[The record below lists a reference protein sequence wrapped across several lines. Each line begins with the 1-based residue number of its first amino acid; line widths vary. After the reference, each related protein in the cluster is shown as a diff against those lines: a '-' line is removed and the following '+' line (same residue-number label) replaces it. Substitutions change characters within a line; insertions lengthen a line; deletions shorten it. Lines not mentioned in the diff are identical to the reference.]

1 MYARLRT
8 LLGTFRA
15 HPVRGAV
22 AICAILLCGLYV
34 AVPLPAFA
42 QSASSA
48 VENAIVQILGHIL
61 GFFTYVFGQI
71 LIKFIDILIT
81 VAQFNNFIDAPAVK
95 TGWAIT
101 RDMANMFFIIGLLVM
116 AIGTVFRI
124 QEYRYNRLLQK
135 FIIMAVL
142 INFSKSIAGFF
153 IDLSQ
158 VVMLTFVNA
167 FKGMAAGNL
176 ATGFGIENIL
186 SLSSNASAAGGD
198 INFLSVVG
206 ALFAAFIMVFIA
218 TVVVGIFV
226 VVLLQR
232 IIMLWIYVVL
242 SPTAYMVAILPG
254 SLGSW
259 WNSWWRDFSSYL
271 IKGPVI
277 AFFLWLALTVISLSN
292 QALLIPVTEVRDT
305 SSQLGVTGTQAPETG
320 SVAAFASEATTAA
333 SIINYFV
340 AVGMLIAGLQQ
351 AMKVG
356 GAAGAVAGKWMGN
369 FNKWGSA
376 AARSPVSLGKYALK
390 RPAYDAAG
398 AVLGGASKIPLVGGT
413 FGKLNA
419 RLTRQRLKSEEK
431 DSDWINYADEKTVQR
446 LATSSFAPTEN
457 ARRDQKI
464 ARERML
470 KNNEVKNL
478 DPGQQQQVLQ
488 SYRKDIGYREVERG
502 HGDFRTTAVDASGAK
517 LLDEAIRKNPALL
530 GADYG
535 AVAGGVKSSRRVWLD
550 SEMTKLAKKMT
561 IEDIAK
567 SDPKSWD
574 HTNPANA
581 AWLAAALPVMESR
594 FGTGG
599 SPADDLKR
607 RAPDSVKD
615 VLRDAMTH
623 GGYSV
628 AFQEDIDQERQERT
642 ARRMRQYDER
652 GLKFHESKEYLDNR
666 GQYYDLDTFTGNTEQ
681 AARRIEREQLK
692 KQGVLLPVTGASGFA
707 SGAEDTVGVSED
719 VLNEAGIKLG
729 AGGTV
734 ISEEDK
740 LKLAAALD
748 TKLTQDIREVERQ
761 LAESPRELLDGVQ
774 EGSGT
779 GTTVREAMQMKL
791 KNLQGVQARIQD
803 VDQLGSVSFV
813 NADRYGGRARN
824 IKAEEDFHRQLQAMD
839 PDGSFRKEIW
849 DGMSGDEQQQIVAQM
864 RAKTGRGEDMGEAE
878 ALEEYLAKGLTNL
891 TRETWADKSPDA
903 VKLQSGLALAIQ
915 AQAEK
920 QGVKMWKLGLLTP
933 EVDTFLPSKVSP
945 TAAAA
950 KAKGR
955 AAVGAV
961 GDATRGAAATVAGA
975 ASAAGRAA
983 TAPVRAAVGA
993 VGDATRGAAAAVAGA
1008 ASAAGRVATA
1018 PVRAAQ
1024 RVVERRAEA
1033 KAEAARSEI
1042 PTSQLNAR
1050 VTEEVLKDK
1059 QKSLREF
1066 EKQSQQDIGQWNAE
1080 YQEAEQTMQST
1091 RSAIVARRSA
1101 EKMNEVRGLIKQRG
1115 KDLETRRK
1123 DVQDYDSMLKRAKE
1137 GLGSKV
1143 STAFGKGTPVADG
1156 APAPA
1161 QSQRQAPTTPR
1172 PSAPAT
1178 PSRPSA
1184 PAPAARVEAAAS
1196 AAESEPRATVVNQ
1209 NVTQNIQQV
1218 FNSAPDAVRGQLG
1231 AINGSYIDNAFRNSF
1246 MWKGLL
1252 KLVKDNISELQ
1263 KSEKMSDLGRAELT
1277 KRIGNLDKHVQDEN
1291 LEGFK
1296 QEFGELKSMFGAGSA
1311 EE

>member
-71 LIKFIDILIT
+71 LVKFIDILIT

-95 TGWAIT
+95 SGWAIT

-206 ALFAAFIMVFIA
+206 ALFAAVIMVFIA

-419 RLTRQRLKSEEK
+419 RLTRQRQKSEEK
-431 DSDWINYADEKTVQR
+431 DTGWINYADEETKKR
-446 LATSSFAPTEN
+446 LATSRVALTEN
-457 ARRDQKI
+457 ARRDQKA
-464 ARERML
+464 ARESAI
-470 KNNEVKNL
+470 KNNQFRGYSADEKQQVIQRYRSDIGHNMRF
-478 DPGQQQQVLQ
+478 DTARGEYYETAADGPGQKVLRDHLTKK
-488 SYRKDIGYREVERG
+488 SPMSMMPDLRAAIASGDADLARYWREQIEKSIDKMTP
-502 HGDFRTTAVDASGAK
+502 GDFNDVDTAGWDDTPNADFRNIAYPRLILRADNPDFSRRMRSDVNASNLNAINGAYATYAGLPAGAVLFRRGAVGGTTAQDAQRRATRADDRMRQVHDVSGLRNFVDGKSTKFGMGADLLKQFNLENVKGGFISDPTARRKVADMLHGALESDVQSIEAELADLDIEARELQQPSKLVDASGRPLAQADVTGRASEIAQQKEALQQELDLKKRAVEKFADPQTVDNVTFFNRDQHVSMKDAK
-517 LLDEAIRKNPALL
+517 TSIAHEGVHASLQDLDPDKKLRQDWMRTLMNPEERKAMREKMAAATGEEHITFDEA
-530 GADYG
+530 
-535 AVAGGVKSSRRVWLD
+535 
-550 SEMTKLAKKMT
+550 
-561 IEDIAK
+561 
-567 SDPKSWD
+567 
-574 HTNPANA
+574 
-581 AWLAAALPVMESR
+581 
-594 FGTGG
+594 F
-599 SPADDLKR
+599 
-607 RAPDSVKD
+607 
-615 VLRDAMTH
+615 
-623 GGYSV
+623 
-628 AFQEDIDQERQERT
+628 
-642 ARRMRQYDER
+642 
-652 GLKFHESKEYLDNR
+652 
-666 GQYYDLDTFTGNTEQ
+666 
-681 AARRIEREQLK
+681 
-692 KQGVLLPVTGASGFA
+692 
-707 SGAEDTVGVSED
+707 
-719 VLNEAGIKLG
+719 
-729 AGGTV
+729 
-734 ISEEDK
+734 
-740 LKLAAALD
+740 
-748 TKLTQDIREVERQ
+748 
-761 LAESPRELLDGVQ
+761 
-774 EGSGT
+774 
-779 GTTVREAMQMKL
+779 
-791 KNLQGVQARIQD
+791 
-803 VDQLGSVSFV
+803 
-813 NADRYGGRARN
+813 
-824 IKAEEDFHRQLQAMD
+824 
-839 PDGSFRKEIW
+839 
-849 DGMSGDEQQQIVAQM
+849 
-864 RAKTGRGEDMGEAE
+864 
-878 ALEEYLAKGLTNL
+878 EEYLAEGMTNQGKYGSK
-891 TRETWADKSPDA
+891 EADA
-903 VKLQSGLALAIQ
+903 VQLKPEILMALR
-915 AQAEK
+915 
-920 QGVKMWKLGLLTP
+920 
-933 EVDTFLPSKVSP
+933 
-945 TAAAA
+945 
-950 KAKGR
+950 R
-955 AAVGAV
+955 AAEEKGVQFKYAGMRPTTTPAAEPVPARTPTKREEKLTKEYEAKRSQASTIEARYRVERDETMGVYDTAV
-961 GDATRGAAATVAGA
+961 E
-975 ASAAGRAA
+975 
-983 TAPVRAAVGA
+983 
-993 VGDATRGAAAAVAGA
+993 
-1008 ASAAGRVATA
+1008 
-1018 PVRAAQ
+1018 AAQ
-1024 RVVERRAEA
+1024 RETQEAEDTLSKLPQSQYVSAQQASIQKLQQQAADVQTGPQGKGLPQRERDRLSKQYQSSAASQQQALDQWVTTQSMQDPAYAEALGKVQQTQAAYDQAKAEKAAFDALPLEERLAQAKQRNPKLEKLERDLQESRVKSERAGAKVADERRAQFVPPQPVVPE
-1033 KAEAARSEI
+1033 
-1042 PTSQLNAR
+1042 PTP
-1050 VTEEVLKDK
+1050 
-1059 QKSLREF
+1059 
-1066 EKQSQQDIGQWNAE
+1066 
-1080 YQEAEQTMQST
+1080 
-1091 RSAIVARRSA
+1091 
-1101 EKMNEVRGLIKQRG
+1101 
-1115 KDLETRRK
+1115 
-1123 DVQDYDSMLKRAKE
+1123 
-1137 GLGSKV
+1137 
-1143 STAFGKGTPVADG
+1143 TPKP
-1156 APAPA
+1156 APAPRP
-1161 QSQRQAPTTPR
+1161 SPR
-1172 PSAPAT
+1172 P
-1178 PSRPSA
+1178 RPTIA
-1184 PAPAARVEAAAS
+1184 VQT
-1196 AAESEPRATVVNQ
+1196 RATQTGEPAMGVGATGAPNQENPTIVQ

-1296 QEFGELKSMFGAGSA
+1296 QEFGELKSMFGSGSA